1 MALLMAVKE
10 EFDIIT
16 MAQGLN
22 WLMKQLYE
30 KIAKAEEFPVE
41 VKKYK
46 NLRFIEAFLKYLAEQ
61 NILALHEGKYQW
73 NSDIKFKVK
82 GKTVVEAEA
91 IGIKKV
97 QESAMGLFSILKKYE
112 EMFPSI
118 LKGGSADRE
127 PELIIWDSLYT
138 TEFYNYLRREAI
150 RRGGLPQNSVI
161 IDFGCRTG
169 WSTINIL
176 EELAPKKVYAVDPS
190 PVMVELAY
198 ENLLSLDLCDKVEF
212 VQYDFKFEKKIP
224 IEEKCD
230 GAFVGLL
237 FNRYTKEEISDI
249 LIALR
254 GALKGG
260 SHLCG
265 LQPIKDSEAIHAA
278 ELLLFADKEF
288 KGYPEYDSFKT
299 AFLRAGFTKPVIEQ
313 SMFFQTLYIAERPVE
328 RPGIAKGKS
337 KGTKGKSKGTKG
349 KSQETKEK

>member
-1 MALLMAVKE
+1 MAVKE
-10 EFDIIT
+10 EFDLIT

-30 KIAKAEEFPVE
+30 KIAKAEDFPELLKSPKSFVEIVE

-61 NILALHEGKYQW
+61 NILAVQEGKYQW
-73 NSDIKFKVK
+73 NTDIKFKVK

-118 LKGGSADRE
+118 LRGAAADRE
-127 PELIIWDSLYT
+127 PELIVWDSLYT

-150 RRGGLPQNSVI
+150 HRGDFPQNSVI

-176 EELAPKKVYAVDPS
+176 EEIAPKKVYAVDPS
-190 PVMVELAY
+190 PVMIELAY
-198 ENLLSLDLCDKVEF
+198 ENLLALDLCEKVEF

-230 GAFVGLL
+230 GAFIGLL
-237 FNRYTKEEISDI
+237 FNRYTKEEISDM

-260 SHLCG
+260 SRICG
-265 LQPIKDSEAIHAA
+265 LQPVKDSDAIHAA

-299 AFLRAGFTKPVIEQ
+299 AFLRAGFTKPLIDQ
-313 SMFFQTLYIAERPVE
+313 SMFFQTTYVAERPVE
-328 RPGIAKGKS
+328 TPVKKKAGKAGKS
-337 KGTKGKSKGTKG
+337 KKG
-349 KSQETKEK
+349 